1 MFLAD
6 ENFPIASVRLL
17 RTSGLDVVAVIE
29 ESPGIS
35 DAEILQRAE
44 HERRIILT
52 FDRDY
57 GELIFRQRLG
67 RPSGVVYFRYVPNTP
82 GEPGEHLLQLL
93 AIPGIELISKFTV
106 ADRERV
112 RQRPI

>member
-35 DAEILQRAE
+35 DAEILQRCRA
-44 HERRIILT
+44 
-52 FDRDY
+52 
-57 GELIFRQRLG
+57 
-67 RPSGVVYFRYVPNTP
+67 
-82 GEPGEHLLQLL
+82 
-93 AIPGIELISKFTV
+93 
-106 ADRERV
+106 
-112 RQRPI
+112 

>member
-17 RTSGLDVVAVIE
+17 RKSGLDVVAVIE

-35 DAEILQRAE
+35 DAAILQRAE

-67 RPSGVVYFRYVPNTP
+67 RPSVSYIFAMPQYPRR
-82 GEPGEHLLQLL
+82 
-93 AIPGIELISKFTV
+93 A
-106 ADRERV
+106 R
-112 RQRPI
+112 